1 MITIALLSYS
11 TSWSRSSGVDCINSS
26 TGGLDDDSVIIAISD
41 LRIANSKM
49 IELEYEKEI
58 NRKLKEVVESDSVT
72 IQLLKE
78 DVSMA
83 DKRCEESVKKV
94 KTQRNILGGST
105 VVSLLL
111 LVLSLL

>member
-1 MITIALLSYS
+1 MILLLSYS
-11 TSWSRSSGVDCINSS
+11 TSWSKSNAYIINSS
-26 TGGLDDDSVIIAISD
+26 TGELVDDSVLIAISD
-41 LRIANSKM
+41 LKKANAKM

-58 NRKLKEVVESDSVT
+58 NSKLREIVESDSVT

-83 DKRCEESVKKV
+83 NRRCEESSKKV
-94 KTQRNILGGST
+94 RAQRNILGGST

-111 LVLSLL
+111 LILSLL